1 MVNNLVAYFSCTGT
15 SKNAAIKLANV
26 VDGDLFEILPETP
39 YSSDD
44 LDYRNPESRNVKE
57 RDGKEIPKVST
68 KVNDMDQY
76 DTVYLVFPIWWYVA
90 PKIINS
96 FLEEY
101 DLSGKRIVVSYT
113 SGGSSLG
120 NTIPELEPS
129 APGAEF
135 IPGVRFRSSDSEEDI
150 KSKLNL

>member
-135 IPGVRFRSSDSEEDI
+135 IPGVRFSSSDSEEDI

>member
-44 LDYRNPESRNVKE
+44 LNYRNSESRNVKE

-68 KVNDMDQY
+68 KVNDINQY

-135 IPGVRFRSSDSEEDI
+135 ISGVRFTSSDSEVDI

>member
-26 VDGDLFEILPETP
+26 VDGAVFEILPETP

-44 LDYRNPESRNVKE
+44 LNYRNPESRNVKE

-68 KVNDMDQY
+68 KVNDMNQY
-76 DTVYLVFPIWWYVA
+76 DTVYLVFPIWWNVA

-135 IPGVRFRSSDSEEDI
+135 IPGVRFSSSDSEEDI
-150 KSKLNL
+150 KSKLNI

>member
-129 APGAEF
+129 ASGAEF
-135 IPGVRFRSSDSEEDI
+135 IPGVRFSSSDSEEDI